1 MIITLLQAFVFASY
15 VTYIIY
21 RFGVLPSIS
30 DSWYKLE
37 PLRTSFLFT
46 LFCWSLSTLMLFQTN
61 ETTAW
66 FFASGA
72 GLAFVGAATMF
83 KWSGAYTDKVH
94 FLGAATGI
102 ACALVGLGVEYNNW
116 IPTAIFIIIA
126 ATLSAFKV
134 KNTIWWTEVAA
145 FCCIISGLFYRFV

>member
-1 MIITLLQAFVFASY
+1 MITTLLLAFIFVSY
-15 VTYIIY
+15 IGFIVY

-30 DSWYKLE
+30 ESYYKLQ

-66 FFASGA
+66 FFASGV

-83 KWSGAYTDKVH
+83 RWAGAHTRKLHD
-94 FLGAATGI
+94 LGAGI
-102 ACALVGLGVEYNNW
+102 GITCAFIGLGVEYSNW
-116 IPTAIFIIIA
+116 IPMAVFIAVGTI
-126 ATLSAFKV
+126 LSSFKV
-134 KNTIWWTEVAA
+134 QNRIWWIEITA
-145 FCCIISGLFYRFV
+145 FCCVISGLLYRFV

>member
-1 MIITLLQAFVFASY
+1 MIITLLQAFVFLSY
-15 VTYIIY
+15 IGFIVY

-30 DSWYKLE
+30 ESWYRLE
-37 PLRTSFLFT
+37 PLRKSYLFT

-83 KWSGAYTDKVH
+83 KWTGAYTDKIH
-94 FLGAATGI
+94 GLGAVVGI
-102 ACALVGLGVEYNNW
+102 VCALVGLGVEYNNW
-116 IPTAIFIIIA
+116 MPTALFVAVGTTI
-126 ATLSAFKV
+126 SAFKLQ
-134 KNTIWWTEVAA
+134 NRIWWIEIAA
-145 FCCIISGLFYRFV
+145 FVSVISGLLYRFV

>member
-1 MIITLLQAFVFASY
+1 MITTLLLAFIFVY
-15 VTYIIY
+15 YIGFIVY

-30 DSWYKLE
+30 ESYYKLQ

-72 GLAFVGAATMF
+72 GLAFVGVATMF
-83 KWSGAYTDKVH
+83 KWAGLYINKIYDIGAGV
-94 FLGAATGI
+94 GI
-102 ACALVGLGVEYNNW
+102 TCALVGLGVEYNNW
-116 IPTAIFIIIA
+116 ISTAVFVGIGV
-126 ATLSAFKV
+126 TLSSFKV
-134 KNTIWWTEVAA
+134 KNRIWWIEITA
-145 FCCIISGLFYRFV
+145 FCCVISGLLYRFV

>member
-1 MIITLLQAFVFASY
+1 MIITLLQALVFISY
-15 VTYIIY
+15 IGYITY

-30 DSWYKLE
+30 ESWYKLE

-83 KWSGAYTDKVH
+83 KWSGAYTDKIH
-94 FLGAATGI
+94 GAGAAVGI
-102 ACALVGLGVEYNNW
+102 TCALVGLGVEYNNW
-116 IPTAIFIIIA
+116 IPTAVFVA
-126 ATLSAFKV
+126 LATLFSAFKV
-134 KNTIWWTEVAA
+134 NNKIWWTEIVA
-145 FCCIISGLFYRFV
+145 FICVISGLLYRFV